1 MSQKLV
7 FQPLTSPCFW
17 SYFRIVRDV
26 QHHSNHT
33 WMIFSYR
40 PLQPKLQVIHPAGP
54 VEAPQ
59 PVPENET
66 SSVDLLLLFG
76 RSEKIHSHVHLSTQR
91 MHQFYVEITPNSH
104 RILLDLMGIYT
115 LESILDPNWPWHPKL
130 SQKASLTS
138 LELPMQLFW
147 SDSAIC
153 EVLAP
158 IISLKKVPK
167 KRKQYIELT

>member
-1 MSQKLV
+1 MYSTI
-7 FQPLTSPCFW
+7 LTIPGW
-17 SYFRIVRDV
+17 
-26 QHHSNHT
+26 
-33 WMIFSYR
+33 FSTYR

-54 VEAPQ
+54 AEAPQ

-76 RSEKIHSHVHLSTQR
+76 RSEKNHSHVHLSTQR

-115 LESILDPNWPWHPKL
+115 LASILDPNWPWHPKL

-138 LELPMQLFW
+138 LKLPMQLFW

-153 EVLAP
+153 EVLAL

-167 KRKQYIELT
+167 KGNSTWNLHKWCFYSTSAIASSFT